1 MRIRT
6 QCPRCGKGSYVAVST
21 EAYEAWQGGMY
32 IQDAFPDMS
41 ADVREMLVSGIDPEC
56 WTAIFQFDEEGE

>member
-6 QCPRCGKGSYVAVST
+6 QCPRCKKVGYIAVST
-21 EAYEAWQGGMY
+21 EAYNAWKDGAY

-56 WTAIFQFDEEGE
+56 WAAIFQFDEEDE